1 MSAQMNAT
9 LWPLRHLGSVMEPD
23 LGDPREAAGV
33 LNPAIACG
41 PDGQLYL
48 LPRRSPPTGLPGTG
62 RTHSS
67 TYTPRS

>member
-1 MSAQMNAT
+1 MSARMNAA

-33 LNPAIACG
+33 LHPAVAHG
-41 PDGQLYL
+41 PDSQLYL
-48 LPRRSPPTGLPGTG
+48 LPRRSPPTGLPGTR